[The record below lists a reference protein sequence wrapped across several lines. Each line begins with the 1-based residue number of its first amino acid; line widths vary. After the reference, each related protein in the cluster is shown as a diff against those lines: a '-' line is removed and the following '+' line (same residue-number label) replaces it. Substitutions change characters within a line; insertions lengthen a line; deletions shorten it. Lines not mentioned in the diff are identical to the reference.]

1 MAGEPAGL
9 ARGAD
14 GPAGRRHLHS
24 MWVHPDHRGARVG
37 AALVAAVRA
46 WAEAD
51 GADELVLW
59 VVDGNAAAARLYAR
73 EGFVPTGV
81 REPVAGR
88 AGVEQEQWALRL
100 RPAGP

>member
-9 ARGAD
+9 VLGAD
-14 GPAGRRHLHS
+14 GPAGRRHLHA
-24 MWVHPDHRGARVG
+24 MWVHPDHRGVRVG

-46 WAEAD
+46 WAVAD

-59 VVDGNAAAARLYAR
+59 VVDGNTAAIRLYAR
-73 EGFVPTGV
+73 EGFAPTGV

-88 AGVEQEQWALRL
+88 AGVEQEQWVLRL
-100 RPAGP
+100 QPPAP